1 MKWWRNLKK
10 EDEDNTTSKGRL
22 TAAEI
27 AVRKVLS
34 KFALYL
40 QTRTQKISLAAHRI
54 LLVLFCFTCGA
65 LSLYL
70 ILSAFT
76 PEKKV
81 LINIQRIQVPKYYQ
95 QTGEERLKAR
105 PSWADKGSLKVKLF
119 LDSMKSLNSSQKGKR
134 VYDSILSVRP
144 HLMDSIRRLEQV
156 QSNQK

>member
-1 MKWWRNLKK
+1 MKWWKNLKR
-10 EDEDNTTSKGRL
+10 EDQDNTTSKGRF
-22 TAAEI
+22 TPAEI

-40 QTRTQKISLAAHRI
+40 QARTQNIPFAAHRI
-54 LLVLFCFTCGA
+54 MLVLFCFTCGA
-65 LSLYL
+65 LSFYL

-81 LINIQRIQVPKYYQ
+81 LINIQRIQVPKHYQ
-95 QTGEERLKAR
+95 QTGEENLKAL
-105 PSWADKGSLKVKLF
+105 PSMADKGSLKVKLF
-119 LDSMKSLNSSQKGKR
+119 LDSMNSLHSSEKGKR
-134 VYDSILSVRP
+134 VYDSILSARP